1 MSHGLV
7 PRKIFFK
14 KVPLEIKVGWMQC
27 IWKRNQ
33 SEHKGGGE
41 GSTQTYPKPTPQA
54 MSFSI

>member
-1 MSHGLV
+1 
-7 PRKIFFK
+7 
-14 KVPLEIKVGWMQC
+14 MQC